1 MYVTACTII
10 GTVHLLSINVLDL
23 QCQGSICN
31 GAERFKDNGPADEK
45 CACFIQGTNRENGVA
60 FSFNVEVRCPDG
72 VTYNVMNW
80 IDLRFLRLALFQD
93 SGMYGLM
100 AKTITKHSTLMRFIK
115 RGCQAIF
122 NEIGPMRLTA
132 WVKQGQV
139 QDNATGND
147 TGNAYNS
154 VAPTKLE
161 SDRMNLHVARAVANE
176 IIDDV
181 KRARLN
187 GMKVDVKTEYD
198 RITSAIETFNVEG
211 GWDP

>member
-1 MYVTACTII
+1 
-10 GTVHLLSINVLDL
+10 
-23 QCQGSICN
+23 
-31 GAERFKDNGPADEK
+31 
-45 CACFIQGTNRENGVA
+45 
-60 FSFNVEVRCPDG
+60 
-72 VTYNVMNW
+72 
-80 IDLRFLRLALFQD
+80 
-93 SGMYGLM
+93 
-100 AKTITKHSTLMRFIK
+100 
-115 RGCQAIF
+115 
-122 NEIGPMRLTA
+122 LTA

-176 IIDDV
+176 VFDDV

-187 GMKVDVKTEYD
+187 GMKVDLKMEYD